1 MKSQG
6 HTPEMFD
13 GRPVVGIANS
23 WSDTTPCNAHL
34 RDLAER
40 VKRGV
45 YRAGGLPLEFPV
57 MSLGEVLMK
66 PTTMLYR
73 NLVAMEVEESIR
85 SLPFD
90 SIVTL
95 SGCDKTTAS
104 MLLGVASVD
113 VPAIVMTGGPMLK
126 GISGTKE
133 IAGATGLWEADRQRR
148 AGTLDDAGWEEVENC
163 LARSPGHCG
172 VMGTASTMASMV
184 EGLGLTLPGA
194 AAIPAVDARRR
205 VIAEQAGVR
214 AVEMAGTDLTPQK
227 ILTIGAFRNAITLLH
242 AIGGS
247 TNAVIHL
254 TALARRVGVDLDL
267 KVFDEL
273 SRTTPLIANVVPTG
287 DYQME
292 DFFYA
297 GGIPGV
303 MHELLPL
310 LDQNAID
317 VTGQTV
323 VSSAAKAK
331 VQRPEVILPL
341 DDPIDAEGGLA
352 VLFGNLCPDG
362 AVIKHGAA
370 TPSLLQHTGKAVVF
384 ESRRHLE
391 ATIDDP
397 DLDVDADSVL
407 VLKGGGPI
415 GGPGMP
421 EWGMLPIPKK
431 IVESGVMDMVRISD
445 ARMSGT
451 SEGACVLHIAP
462 EAAVG
467 GPLAVVETGDMI
479 RLDVPGRRLDLLVDD
494 DVIAERL
501 TRWTPP
507 EPAFTRGYGRLYLDN
522 VSQADEGVDFPF
534 MAGGTPVDDPAY
546 NPETY

>member
-1 MKSQG
+1 
-6 HTPEMFD
+6 MFD

-45 YRAGGLPLEFPV
+45 YRAGGFPLEFPV

-95 SGCDKTTAS
+95 SGCDKTTVS

-113 VPAIVMTGGPMLK
+113 VPSIVLTGGPMLK
-126 GISGTKE
+126 GISGAKE
-133 IAGATGLWEADRQRR
+133 IAGASGLWEADRERR
-148 AGTLDDAGWEEVENC
+148 AGKLDEEGWLEVESC

-184 EGLGLTLPGA
+184 EGLGMTLPGA

-227 ILTIGAFRNAITLLH
+227 ILTEGAFRNAITLLH

-254 TALARRVGVDLDL
+254 TALARRVGVDVDL
-267 KVFDEL
+267 TLFDEL
-273 SRTTPLIANVVPTG
+273 SRTTPLIADVVPTG
-287 DYQME
+287 KFQME

-297 GGIPGV
+297 GGIPAV
-303 MHELLPL
+303 LNELLPL
-310 LDQNAID
+310 LDPDAID

-323 VSSAAKAK
+323 VSQAAKTP
-331 VQRPEVILPL
+331 VQRPEVIHPL
-341 DDPIDAEGGLA
+341 DEPMDAEGGLA

-370 TPSLLQHTGKAVVF
+370 SPQLLQHTGRAVVF
-384 ESRRHLE
+384 EDRRHLE

-407 VLKGGGPI
+407 VLKGGGPV

-431 IVESGVMDMVRISD
+431 IVSAGVTDMVRISD

-467 GPLAVVETGDMI
+467 GPLAIVQTGDMI
-479 RLDVPGRRLDLLVDD
+479 KLDVPGRRLDLLVDD
-494 DVIAERL
+494 ETIAKRL
-501 TRWTPP
+501 AEWSPP
-507 EPAFTRGYGRLYLDN
+507 EPAFERGYGRLYLDN
-522 VSQADEGVDFPF
+522 VSQADTGADFGF